1 MPPHVSNLNHV
12 LHAHPNSSVLPHSL
26 LPVPWQMSDQPLKE
40 MSDSNSSPLLSEP
53 LSSRYKLYE
62 SELSSPT
69 WPSSSQDTHPAL
81 PLLEMPEEKVSSDP
95 TRMLPKWEAEAK
107 VVKDLLSAETSLYV
121 FEDQIFHFYRKK
133 KRWLG
138 FWQRNYISFVD
149 KFRKYCHCNKT
160 KFSNPWT

>member
-1 MPPHVSNLNHV
+1 
-12 LHAHPNSSVLPHSL
+12 
-26 LPVPWQMSDQPLKE
+26 MSDHHPLKE
-40 MSDSNSSPLLSEP
+40 MSDSNSSPLLPEP

-133 KRWLG
+133 KR
-138 FWQRNYISFVD
+138 
-149 KFRKYCHCNKT
+149 
-160 KFSNPWT
+160 